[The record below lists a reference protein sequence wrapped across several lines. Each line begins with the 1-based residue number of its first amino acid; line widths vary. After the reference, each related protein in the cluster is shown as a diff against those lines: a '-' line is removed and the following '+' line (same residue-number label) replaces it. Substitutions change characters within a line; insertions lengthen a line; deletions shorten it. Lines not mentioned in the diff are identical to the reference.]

1 MKISDNIKKIRRKNG
16 ISQDRLSKLSN
27 LALNTIV
34 KIESGRNPNPTIKT
48 LSRIAKSLHVKVDDL
63 LLSLILFLF
72 CLGLFSPV
80 TYGQELENKG
90 IITLSLEDAIKTAYK
105 NNKDIQ
111 IQEQEVLAAN
121 ADITGARSEFL
132 PSLNVNAGY
141 THNGAVTP
149 IKIAGKKDSGVFTGY
164 KNDNVLGVNINQLLY
179 NGGANIANFNS
190 AKLSRNVQAETLRA
204 KKLDVEFEA
213 KRLFY
218 GLLLAHE
225 TERITQELVDNAKNH
240 YDDVNSRFKQ
250 GVSSKLDL
258 LQSKVQLALLEP
270 QLVKAKNAIELIMAE
285 FKKLLGYAQK
295 QTVILYDKGLT
306 YSLIE
311 IKEEDFLKTAY
322 LNKPE
327 MILKSFGVDIS
338 KWGIQ
343 MAKSGWRP
351 QIEANLGYDFHSN
364 NIGNMLNNKHGNWNA
379 GVSLAFPLFDGF
391 SSKAKV
397 DAAKARY
404 KEAVLTKEN
413 MVDQIAV
420 DVKRACL
427 DLKQAETIILSQKEN
442 VEEAKEAL
450 RIANVSYDNGEAKNL
465 DVLDS
470 QVSLGQVEQNL
481 SEAIYDY
488 LMAGAELSRNL
499 GESFLREAKNE
510 YKG

>member
-1 MKISDNIKKIRRKNG
+1 MTISDNIKKIRKKNG

-72 CLGLFSPV
+72 CFGLFLPFAN
-80 TYGQELENKG
+80 GQELENKG
-90 IITLSLEDAIKTAYK
+90 TIILSLEDAIKTAYK

-111 IQEQEVLAAN
+111 IQEQEVLSAN
-121 ADITGARSEFL
+121 ADIIGARSEFL

-149 IKIAGKKDSGVFTGY
+149 LKTAGKKDSGIFTGY
-164 KNDNVLGVNINQLLY
+164 RNDNVLGVNINQLLY
-179 NGGANIANFNS
+179 NGGANVANLNS
-190 AKLSRNVQAETLRA
+190 TKLSQKVQTETLRA

-218 GLLLAHE
+218 GLLLAYE
-225 TERITQELVDNAKNH
+225 TERIAQELVDNAKNH
-240 YDDVNSRFKQ
+240 YDDVNNRFKQ
-250 GVSSKLDL
+250 GVSSKFDL
-258 LQSKVQLALLEP
+258 LQSKVQVALLEP

-285 FKKLLGYAQK
+285 FKKLLGYVQK
-295 QTVILYDKGLT
+295 QTVSLSDKGLT

-343 MAKSGWRP
+343 MAKAGWRP
-351 QIEANLGYDFHSN
+351 QVDANLGYDFHSS
-364 NIGNMLNNKHGNWNA
+364 NIGNMFNNKHSNWNIGA
-379 GVSLAFPLFDGF
+379 ALVFPLFDGF

-397 DAAKARY
+397 DSAKARY
-404 KEAVLTKEN
+404 KEALLTKEN
-413 MVDQIAV
+413 MADQIAV

-442 VEEAKEAL
+442 VGEAKEAL

-499 GESFLREAKNE
+499 GESFLQEAK
-510 YKG
+510 K